1 MYWIA
6 LLPSH
11 EEERTAW
18 GWRALQ
24 FTPRVAQVDE
34 ALLLEVS
41 ASERLWGGRKRL
53 LRRLLQECKPL
64 PPAQWAQGATSLIA
78 LALLRLK
85 LRGEDAPARLPQ
97 DLPLHLLTAAR
108 EHVATLERTGCR
120 SWGALRALPRAGVAR
135 RFGAALLDALDAAYG
150 DSPERFPWLQLPE
163 EFDLKFEL
171 AALATTAP
179 ELMWSAQRLLT
190 QLQVWLQARHRGVLA
205 LELEW
210 TLDLRRLNGVRLPS
224 HEQLVVR
231 TAQPTQDITHL
242 RRLVGE
248 NLSRATLAAP
258 ANHLRL
264 RSLETVPW
272 GGADKSLLPED
283 NVKGERLHQLVERL
297 SVRLGEGNVL
307 APQAHEDHRPERM
320 QKWEPARTV
329 MPGRRNCHARN
340 EREARMRCVVP
351 TLVIAPAPAPR
362 SPQQR
367 APLPRPAA
375 PADAPVPRRNR
386 LVGRRQAGLARL
398 LHRAQR
404 RGRPGLDL
412 PRTAAPAG
420 AGPGARAGLPLVP
433 AGPVCL
439 NRTPRTSPRAWTKT
453 TDCRPCWAAGP
464 TACPATRSCTAS
476 AISASSAAPRTRR
489 SWCSAPTTWATRRSP
504 SPTNARWPA
513 WCARIPAGSS
523 TRT

>member
-41 ASERLWGGRKRL
+41 GSERLWGGRKRL
-53 LRRLLQECKPL
+53 LRSLVQDCEPL
-64 PPAQWAQGATSLIA
+64 SGAQWAHGATSLVA

-85 LRGEDAPARLPQ
+85 LRGEAPPARLPQ
-97 DLPLHLLTAAR
+97 DLPLDALTAAR
-108 EHVATLERTGCR
+108 EHVPTLERTGAR
-120 SWGALRALPRAGVAR
+120 TWGDLRALPRAGLAR
-135 RFGAALLDALDAAYG
+135 RFGAALLDALDAGYG
-150 DSPERFPWLQLPE
+150 DRPERYAWLQLPE
-163 EFDLKFEL
+163 EFDMKFEL

-224 HEQLVVR
+224 HEQLTVR
-231 TAQPTQDITHL
+231 TAQPTQDISHL
-242 RRLVGE
+242 RRLVSE
-248 NLSRATLAAP
+248 HLSRSTLSAP

-264 RSLETVPW
+264 RSIETMPW

-307 APQAHEDHRPERM
+307 VAQAHEDHRPEKM
-320 QKWEPARTV
+320 QKWVAARAASGKEGVRGATDALY
-329 MPGRRNCHARN
+329 P
-340 EREARMRCVVP
+340 P
-351 TLVIAPAPAPR
+351 WL
-362 SPQQR
+362 
-367 APLPRPAA
+367 LPRPLPLEVRNSVPHYCGPLRRLTRLLRVETGWWEGSK
-375 PADAPVPRRNR
+375 PALRDYFIARSEE
-386 LVGRRQAGLARL
+386 AGLVWIYRERPL
-398 LHRAQR
+398 QLAQ
-404 RGRPGLDL
+404 GLEHAQEFRWYL
-412 PRTAAPAG
+412 Q
-420 AGPGARAGLPLVP
+420 GLY
-433 AGPVCL
+433 A
-439 NRTPRTSPRAWTKT
+439 
-453 TDCRPCWAAGP
+453 
-464 TACPATRSCTAS
+464 
-476 AISASSAAPRTRR
+476 
-489 SWCSAPTTWATRRSP
+489 
-504 SPTNARWPA
+504 
-513 WCARIPAGSS
+513 
-523 TRT
+523 